1 MKNFI
6 IQSSKI
12 ETKELLKIYSIPAN
26 SYEEALSI
34 LNKKN
39 SKDYL
44 VEKKKFKT
52 EEPEFITML
61 NIEAWNEQNKL

>member
-26 SYEEALSI
+26 SYEEALAI

-52 EEPEFITML
+52 EEPEVVSLL
-61 NIEAWNEQNKL
+61 NAEA

>member
-44 VEKKKFKT
+44 VEKKNFKT
-52 EEPEFITML
+52 EEPKLIIML

>member
-39 SKDYL
+39 SNDYL

-52 EEPEFITML
+52 EEQEFITML

>member
-1 MKNFI
+1 MKNFR

-12 ETKELLKIYSIPAN
+12 ESIPAN

-44 VEKKKFKT
+44 VEKKNFKT
-52 EEPEFITML
+52 EEPELITIL
-61 NIEAWNEQNKL
+61 NIEA

>member
-44 VEKKKFKT
+44 VEKKNFKT
-52 EEPEFITML
+52 EEPVFITML

>member
-44 VEKKKFKT
+44 VEKKNFKT
-52 EEPEFITML
+52 EEPEFISIFNT
-61 NIEAWNEQNKL
+61 EAQNEQNKL

>member
-39 SKDYL
+39 SRDYL
-44 VEKKKFKT
+44 VEKKRFKT

>member
-26 SYEEALSI
+26 SYEEALAI
-34 LNKKN
+34 INKKN

-44 VEKKKFKT
+44 VEKKNFKT
-52 EEPEFITML
+52 EEQEFVSIL
-61 NIEAWNEQNKL
+61 NVEA

>member
-44 VEKKKFKT
+44 VEKKNFKT

-61 NIEAWNEQNKL
+61 NIEALNEQNKL

>member
-12 ETKELLKIYSIPAN
+12 ETKELLKIYSIHAN

-39 SKDYL
+39 SNDYL
-44 VEKKKFKT
+44 VEKKNFKT

-61 NIEAWNEQNKL
+61 NIEEQNEQNKL

>member
-12 ETKELLKIYSIPAN
+12 ETRELLKIYSITAN

-39 SKDYL
+39 SNNYL
-44 VEKKKFKT
+44 VEKKNFKT
-52 EEPEFITML
+52 EEPEFVTML
-61 NIEAWNEQNKL
+61 NVEAWNEQNKL

>member
-39 SKDYL
+39 SNDYL
-44 VEKKKFKT
+44 VEKKNFKT
-52 EEPEFITML
+52 EEPELITML
-61 NIEAWNEQNKL
+61 NIEA

>member
-1 MKNFI
+1 MKNFT

-26 SYEEALSI
+26 SYEEALAI
-34 LNKKN
+34 QKKKN
-39 SKDYL
+39 SNDYL

-52 EEPEFITML
+52 EEPEVVSLL
-61 NIEAWNEQNKL
+61 NAEA

>member
-1 MKNFI
+1 MKNFT

-61 NIEAWNEQNKL
+61 NIEA

>member
-44 VEKKKFKT
+44 VEKKNFKT
-52 EEPEFITML
+52 EEPELITML
-61 NIEAWNEQNKL
+61 NIEA

>member
-44 VEKKKFKT
+44 VEKKNFKT
-52 EEPEFITML
+52 EEPEHITML

>member
-12 ETKELLKIYSIPAN
+12 EKKELLKIYSIPAN

-39 SKDYL
+39 LNDYL

>member
-1 MKNFI
+1 MKNFT

-39 SKDYL
+39 SNDDL

-52 EEPEFITML
+52 EEPEFITLL
-61 NIEAWNEQNKL
+61 NAEA

>member
-12 ETKELLKIYSIPAN
+12 EKKELLKIYSIPAN
-26 SYEEALSI
+26 SYEEALAI
-34 LNKKN
+34 LNKKTSN
-39 SKDYL
+39 DYL

-52 EEPEFITML
+52 EEPEIVSLL
-61 NIEAWNEQNKL
+61 NIEA

>member
-39 SKDYL
+39 SNDYL
-44 VEKKKFKT
+44 VEKKNFKT
-52 EEPEFITML
+52 EEPEVVSLL
-61 NIEAWNEQNKL
+61 NIEA

>member
-44 VEKKKFKT
+44 VEKKNFKT
-52 EEPEFITML
+52 EEPEFITIL
-61 NIEAWNEQNKL
+61 NVESWNEHNKL

>member
-1 MKNFI
+1 MKSFI

-52 EEPEFITML
+52 EEPEFITLL
-61 NIEAWNEQNKL
+61 NAEA

>member
-6 IQSSKI
+6 FQSSKI
-12 ETKELLKIYSIPAN
+12 EKKELLKIYSIPAN

-39 SKDYL
+39 SNDYL
-44 VEKKKFKT
+44 VEKKSLKLKS
-52 EEPEFITML
+52 
-61 NIEAWNEQNKL
+61 QNLFLY

>member
-6 IQSSKI
+6 IQSSKV

-39 SKDYL
+39 LNDYL

-52 EEPEFITML
+52 EEPEVVSIL
-61 NIEAWNEQNKL
+61 NVEA